1 MYKQFYT
8 MLLCREADESKLLF
22 DDLAHKAYDLMMFFN
37 ESLPVQYRPNYKSV
51 YKKNDAKIYN
61 WSYGQFY
68 NDLKNGVNHTKDADF
83 ENLGY
88 TVSFFSS
95 LNDSEAVGYNL
106 HIGATSK
113 NVQNFLSV
121 TFPPDFNYF
130 EKNNSTLLEKL
141 FERCVTLFG
150 ATYGKMA
157 NSCVF
162 NGRGMSF
169 DLKGYKIEHLQW
181 LNYFSLKRFDIGKQ
195 LKCITKLNKGINCKN
210 GFLKLK
216 EIAIDSTKAEDMELV
231 NKVDEAFH
239 KNVENYFPFK

>member
-1 MYKQFYT
+1 MEIVELKQ
-8 MLLCREADESKLLF
+8 E
-22 DDLAHKAYDLMMFFN
+22 H
-37 ESLPVQYRPNYKSV
+37 
-51 YKKNDAKIYN
+51 
-61 WSYGQFY
+61 
-68 NDLKNGVNHTKDADF
+68 
-83 ENLGY
+83 
-88 TVSFFSS
+88 
-95 LNDSEAVGYNL
+95 
-106 HIGATSK
+106 
-113 NVQNFLSV
+113 
-121 TFPPDFNYF
+121 F
-130 EKNNSTLLEKL
+130 EKSNSTLLENL

-150 ATYGKMA
+150 ATYGKVA

-195 LKCITKLNKGINCKN
+195 LKGNTKLNKGIDYKN